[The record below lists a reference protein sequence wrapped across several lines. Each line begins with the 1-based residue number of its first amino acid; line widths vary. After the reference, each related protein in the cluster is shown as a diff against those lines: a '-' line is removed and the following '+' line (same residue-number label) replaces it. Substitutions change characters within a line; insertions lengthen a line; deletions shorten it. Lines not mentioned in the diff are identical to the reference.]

1 MFALPAL
8 YILKISTQNLL
19 NVLFFINFF
28 VISLI
33 IFLPFYAKITL
44 SMWDASSHPLC
55 LIPIVYITDLKRYN
69 IEDECKSNYLWHVK
83 EENNRKK
90 PATPLIF

>member
-44 SMWDASSHPLC
+44 SMWGASSHPLC

-69 IEDECKSNYLWHVK
+69 IEDECKSNYLRHVK